1 MLSLRMLSKRLGDS
15 TRSPSS
21 ESSASPDSSESES
34 ESPQQTSQLPDE
46 SNSSSTS
53 NRQSKDRSIFS
64 TSVGRPLGH
73 ATAKNH
79 KILKGVARKGYYEDV
94 YDAYP
99 STDEDREGGSI
110 PCESDSDDGPPTLSP
125 RRRKK
130 EKSKLAKVESRREE
144 ERVLAQAFEKR
155 LNEFDPE
162 KPDGRCGIFGRVQ
175 PSASKSASRE
185 RSQETG
191 LGASATKHRNENQE
205 DDEVEIALAEFRQG
219 KTFLQSMTELEEVFK
234 SNSRLPNRYRRLCRW
249 WKGCDEP
256 VAPEKMAWHWRHMEE
271 ILKEDN
277 LNPQDTSKNAS
288 KDTSPLS
295 SLPTTTPEA
304 PSAPLSSGLQ
314 PAQSA
319 PNISLGTKGLI
330 DPQTGEIMIPP
341 SALKEKSRQLYG
353 GFSSRTEIAHN
364 TDEPNDAEKSANEG
378 PPEEG
383 CEPPAKKL
391 RNDSGENGGE
401 IHGRDLSPVEN
412 ESYKNTARSRAGSV
426 PDKVRRSKR
435 QASNNTPFYRAD
447 QHPAD
452 AFLGSLPKVQAETS
466 FIHITDS
473 DDEDE
478 DKDEDE
484 EDEPVTRWPRK
495 GSLVRPVTPPRPKTP
510 PKPKPTESTTS
521 RVTPKR
527 RGRRPGTRV
536 INGKVVLPSEEVTP
550 SAPKSV
556 KEPSSK
562 ASNPPTSNTTPVDK
576 KPKSKFDE
584 PTITSKRT
592 PIPSEKD
599 RANTVH
605 AAATKKA
612 PAQSKVIKGNI
623 DAPKSKTTAAQSKS
637 TKVDTSTVERKP
649 PATNTAALEE
659 TRRENGFI
667 RGNTD
672 FEEDSSTDA
681 DTMCYG
687 EDDGKE
693 KSSFRLPSRRP
704 TPPYPASSGSLNRRL
719 FR

>member
-1 MLSLRMLSKRLGDS
+1 MPGRWLSTRVSAIMLPSRMFSKRLGDS

-21 ESSASPDSSESES
+21 GSSASPDSSESES
-34 ESPQQTSQLPDE
+34 ESSHQTSQLPEE

-53 NRQSKDRSIFS
+53 NRQ
-64 TSVGRPLGH
+64 
-73 ATAKNH
+73 N
-79 KILKGVARKGYYEDV
+79 
-94 YDAYP
+94 
-99 STDEDREGGSI
+99 EDREGGSI
-110 PCESDSDDGPPTLSP
+110 PCESDSDEGPPTLSS

-130 EKSKLAKVESRREE
+130 KKSKLAKVESRREE
-144 ERVLAQAFEKR
+144 ERVLAEAFEKR
-155 LNEFDPE
+155 LNEFDPK
-162 KPDGRCGIFGRVQ
+162 KPDGRHGVFGRLQ

-185 RSQETG
+185 RFQEAG
-191 LGASATKHRNENQE
+191 IGASATKHRNENQE
-205 DDEVEIALAEFRQG
+205 NDEVEIALAEFRRG

-249 WKGCDEP
+249 WEGCDEP
-256 VAPEKMAWHWRHMEE
+256 VAPEKMAWHWRHMAE

-288 KDTSPLS
+288 KDTSPIS

-304 PSAPLSSGLQ
+304 PSAPLSPGLQ

-319 PNISLGTKGLI
+319 PNISPGTKGLI

-341 SALKEKSRQLYG
+341 SVLKEKFRQLYG
-353 GFSSRTEIAHN
+353 EFGSRTDIANN
-364 TDEPNDAEKSANEG
+364 TDEPNDAEKRANEG

-391 RNDSGENGGE
+391 RNDSGVNGGE

-412 ESYKNTARSRAGSV
+412 ESYENTARSRAGSV
-426 PDKVRRSKR
+426 PDKMRRSKR

-452 AFLGSLPKVQAETS
+452 AFLGSLPKIQAETS

-484 EDEPVTRWPRK
+484 EKEPVTRWPRK
-495 GSLVRPVTPPRPKTP
+495 GSLVRPVTPPRLKTP

-562 ASNPPTSNTTPVDK
+562 ASNPPMSNTTPVDK

-599 RANTVH
+599 RANAVH

-612 PAQSKVIKGNI
+612 PAQSKSTKGNNT
-623 DAPKSKTTAAQSKS
+623 DAPKSKTGTSPPASKITAAQSKS
-637 TKVDTSTVERKP
+637 TKADTSTVERKP

-681 DTMCYG
+681 DTMRHG

-693 KSSFRLPSRRP
+693 KSSFRLPSRRS